1 MESGIDP
8 GAISF
13 FPLHSSIQFAHG
25 QFSRNIFTGY
35 SDSWPSFQE
44 IPKVVSFIC
53 VIFFGAGVVIIA
65 CSIPRIFINL
75 NTRKKV
81 ILPISC

>member
-13 FPLHSSIQFAHG
+13 FPLHSSMQLAHG

-44 IPKVVSFIC
+44 IPKVVSLTC
-53 VIFFGAGVVIIA
+53 LIFFGARVVITSD
-65 CSIPRIFINL
+65 SIPRVFINL
-75 NTRKKV
+75 IAGNKV
-81 ILPISC
+81 ILLINY